1 MNHLELNEKL
11 NTIGELVEAIRR
23 NPHLI
28 GQDLAR
34 RTLLGVL
41 SEIADQAAALRHET
55 AGPRVVALYLAD
67 AHEQVQRV
75 TQLMDELELPPD
87 PRQVLS
93 LAMGCELAVDKFSA
107 WRQLAR
113 IGQGI
118 GEQLEAG
125 HADVQAAA

>member
-1 MNHLELNEKL
+1 MNHLALNERL
-11 NTIGELVEAIRR
+11 NAITMLVDEIRR
-23 NPHLI
+23 NPHIAGEGRSKQGLLDCL
-28 GQDLAR
+28 QDIEA
-34 RTLLGVL
+34 TA
-41 SEIADQAAALRHET
+41 EAMRHEI
-55 AGPRVVALYLAD
+55 AGPRIVALYRAD
-67 AHEQVQRV
+67 ALEQVQRV

-87 PRQVLS
+87 QRQVLS
-93 LAMGCELAVDKFSA
+93 LAMGCELVVEKFLA

>member
-1 MNHLELNEKL
+1 MNHLALNEKL

-34 RTLLGVL
+34 RTLLGFL
-41 SEIADQAAALRHET
+41 SEIDDQVAALRQEI
-55 AGPRVVALYLAD
+55 AGPRIVALYLAD
-67 AHEQVQRV
+67 ALEQVQRV

-87 PRQVLS
+87 NRQVLA
-93 LAMGCELAVDKFSA
+93 LGMACELAAEKFGA
-107 WRQLAR
+107 WRDMVRLL
-113 IGQGI
+113 GKGN
-118 GEQLEAG
+118 EEAG

>member
-1 MNHLELNEKL
+1 MNHLALNDKL

-23 NPHLI
+23 NPHPI

-34 RTLLGVL
+34 RTLLGFL
-41 SEIADQAAALRHET
+41 SEIDDQVAALRQEI
-55 AGPRVVALYLAD
+55 AGPRIVALYLAD
-67 AHEQVQRV
+67 ALEQVQRV

-87 PRQVLS
+87 PRQVIS
-93 LAMGCELAVDKFSA
+93 LAMGCELAVEKFSA

-113 IGQGI
+113 IGQDI
-118 GEQLEAG
+118 GEQMEAG